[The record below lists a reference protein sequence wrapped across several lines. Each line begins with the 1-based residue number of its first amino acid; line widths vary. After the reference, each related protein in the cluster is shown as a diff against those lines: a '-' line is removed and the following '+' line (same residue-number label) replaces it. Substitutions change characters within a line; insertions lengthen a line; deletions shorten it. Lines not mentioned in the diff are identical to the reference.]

1 MASHTH
7 AHVHTKWE
15 LKTKTHTER
24 HTRTHSHTLEP
35 SGSAMET
42 MHAAEGTETVSL
54 CESCNL
60 LTEGHIL
67 CWPRERASNTASF
80 LMPSGC
86 VVRACLCVRAC
97 WQSLRVR
104 EKKEADSHRSGGIHF
119 RRNDDELAE
128 ECSGMHVQA
137 GGDARGPK
145 EPGCLTR
152 AARQWQASQARG
164 ANSVACVY
172 ITSAAIS
179 PRMPPE
185 IKPTLCMKL
194 MRVPFPPPHPP
205 FVHQGDLKRG
215 QRGLIQFHCLSV
227 HSASLK

>member
-7 AHVHTKWE
+7 VHIKWE
-15 LKTKTHTER
+15 MKTKTHRET

-67 CWPRERASNTASF
+67 CWARERASNTASF
-80 LMPSGC
+80 LMPLGC
-86 VVRACLCVRAC
+86 VVRACVCVRAC
-97 WQSLRVR
+97 WQSLRTHER
-104 EKKEADSHRSGGIHF
+104 KKRLTERQKWRDSF

-172 ITSAAIS
+172 ITSAAS
-179 PRMPPE
+179 WPCMPPE

-194 MRVPFPPPHPP
+194 MRVPSPLPHPP
-205 FVHQGDLKRG
+205 FVHQGDLKQG
-215 QRGLIQFHCLSV
+215 QQGLIQFHCLSV
-227 HSASLK
+227 HLASLK